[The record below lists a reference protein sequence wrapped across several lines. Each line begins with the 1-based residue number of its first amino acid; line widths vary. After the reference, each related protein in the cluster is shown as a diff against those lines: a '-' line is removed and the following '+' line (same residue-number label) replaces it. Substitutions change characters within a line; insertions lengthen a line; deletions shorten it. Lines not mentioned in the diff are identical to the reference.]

1 MKNKTAYFGVFTSLA
16 LILSYVET
24 LIPIS
29 FGIPG
34 IKLGLAN
41 LVIVIVLYTYGG
53 KEAFLL
59 SVTRILLSGF
69 LFGNLSMILYSM
81 AGGVFSL
88 AIMVL
93 LRRTGGFSIQGVSI
107 AGGVFHNIGQLL
119 LAMMIVETYQVWYY
133 FPVLLVSGLVTGLL
147 IGIVSSEVLKRTA
160 FLKKSR
166 ISVEEKETEAMI
178 SYIRGELA
186 GLERDKAIVDVQG
199 VGYGIYMPEQSLS
212 LLGPIGCE
220 VKIHT
225 YLNVREDAMQLF
237 GFLTRDDLEVF
248 RLVIGV
254 SGIGPKGGLNILS
267 CLSADELKF
276 AVLSGDAKAI
286 CAAPGIGKK
295 TAEKLIIELKDKLDL
310 KEMLEPRS
318 AAAAEIPSDGRNG
331 DIQTEAVQALVA
343 LGYGNAESLKAVR
356 QVTEYTSVE
365 DVLKEALKKML

>member
-41 LVIVIVLYTYGG
+41 LVIVMYTYGE

-81 AGGVFSL
+81 AGGIFSL

-93 LRRTGGFSIQGVSI
+93 LRKIGGFSIQGVSI

-160 FLKKSR
+160 FLKK
-166 ISVEEKETEAMI
+166 
-178 SYIRGELA
+178 
-186 GLERDKAIVDVQG
+186 
-199 VGYGIYMPEQSLS
+199 
-212 LLGPIGCE
+212 
-220 VKIHT
+220 
-225 YLNVREDAMQLF
+225 
-237 GFLTRDDLEVF
+237 
-248 RLVIGV
+248 
-254 SGIGPKGGLNILS
+254 
-267 CLSADELKF
+267 
-276 AVLSGDAKAI
+276 
-286 CAAPGIGKK
+286 
-295 TAEKLIIELKDKLDL
+295 AE
-310 KEMLEPRS
+310 
-318 AAAAEIPSDGRNG
+318 
-331 DIQTEAVQALVA
+331 
-343 LGYGNAESLKAVR
+343 
-356 QVTEYTSVE
+356 
-365 DVLKEALKKML
+365 

>member
-81 AGGVFSL
+81 AGGVFK
-88 AIMVL
+88 I
-93 LRRTGGFSIQGVSI
+93 GGFSIQGVSI

-160 FLKKSR
+160 FLKK
-166 ISVEEKETEAMI
+166 
-178 SYIRGELA
+178 
-186 GLERDKAIVDVQG
+186 
-199 VGYGIYMPEQSLS
+199 
-212 LLGPIGCE
+212 
-220 VKIHT
+220 
-225 YLNVREDAMQLF
+225 
-237 GFLTRDDLEVF
+237 
-248 RLVIGV
+248 
-254 SGIGPKGGLNILS
+254 
-267 CLSADELKF
+267 
-276 AVLSGDAKAI
+276 
-286 CAAPGIGKK
+286 
-295 TAEKLIIELKDKLDL
+295 AE
-310 KEMLEPRS
+310 
-318 AAAAEIPSDGRNG
+318 
-331 DIQTEAVQALVA
+331 
-343 LGYGNAESLKAVR
+343 
-356 QVTEYTSVE
+356 
-365 DVLKEALKKML
+365 

>member
-88 AIMVL
+88 ANMVL

-160 FLKKSR
+160 F
-166 ISVEEKETEAMI
+166 
-178 SYIRGELA
+178 
-186 GLERDKAIVDVQG
+186 
-199 VGYGIYMPEQSLS
+199 
-212 LLGPIGCE
+212 
-220 VKIHT
+220 
-225 YLNVREDAMQLF
+225 
-237 GFLTRDDLEVF
+237 
-248 RLVIGV
+248 
-254 SGIGPKGGLNILS
+254 
-267 CLSADELKF
+267 
-276 AVLSGDAKAI
+276 
-286 CAAPGIGKK
+286 
-295 TAEKLIIELKDKLDL
+295 
-310 KEMLEPRS
+310 
-318 AAAAEIPSDGRNG
+318 
-331 DIQTEAVQALVA
+331 
-343 LGYGNAESLKAVR
+343 
-356 QVTEYTSVE
+356 
-365 DVLKEALKKML
+365 

>member
-41 LVIVIVLYTYGG
+41 LVIVIVLYTYGE

-69 LFGNLSMILYSM
+69 LFGNLSMI
-81 AGGVFSL
+81 FSF

-93 LRRTGGFSIQGVSI
+93 LRKIGGFSIQGVSI

-160 FLKKSR
+160 FLKK
-166 ISVEEKETEAMI
+166 
-178 SYIRGELA
+178 
-186 GLERDKAIVDVQG
+186 
-199 VGYGIYMPEQSLS
+199 
-212 LLGPIGCE
+212 
-220 VKIHT
+220 
-225 YLNVREDAMQLF
+225 
-237 GFLTRDDLEVF
+237 
-248 RLVIGV
+248 
-254 SGIGPKGGLNILS
+254 
-267 CLSADELKF
+267 
-276 AVLSGDAKAI
+276 
-286 CAAPGIGKK
+286 
-295 TAEKLIIELKDKLDL
+295 AE
-310 KEMLEPRS
+310 
-318 AAAAEIPSDGRNG
+318 
-331 DIQTEAVQALVA
+331 
-343 LGYGNAESLKAVR
+343 
-356 QVTEYTSVE
+356 
-365 DVLKEALKKML
+365 

>member
-93 LRRTGGFSIQGVSI
+93 LRKTNLVHTGGFSIQGVSI

-119 LAMMIVETYQVWYY
+119 LAMMIVETYQVGYY
-133 FPVLLVSGLVTGLL
+133 FPVLLISGLVTGLL

-160 FLKKSR
+160 FLKK
-166 ISVEEKETEAMI
+166 
-178 SYIRGELA
+178 
-186 GLERDKAIVDVQG
+186 
-199 VGYGIYMPEQSLS
+199 
-212 LLGPIGCE
+212 
-220 VKIHT
+220 
-225 YLNVREDAMQLF
+225 
-237 GFLTRDDLEVF
+237 
-248 RLVIGV
+248 
-254 SGIGPKGGLNILS
+254 
-267 CLSADELKF
+267 
-276 AVLSGDAKAI
+276 
-286 CAAPGIGKK
+286 
-295 TAEKLIIELKDKLDL
+295 AE
-310 KEMLEPRS
+310 
-318 AAAAEIPSDGRNG
+318 
-331 DIQTEAVQALVA
+331 
-343 LGYGNAESLKAVR
+343 
-356 QVTEYTSVE
+356 
-365 DVLKEALKKML
+365 

>member
-93 LRRTGGFSIQGVSI
+93 LRKTGGFSIQGVSI

-160 FLKKSR
+160 FLKK
-166 ISVEEKETEAMI
+166 
-178 SYIRGELA
+178 
-186 GLERDKAIVDVQG
+186 
-199 VGYGIYMPEQSLS
+199 
-212 LLGPIGCE
+212 
-220 VKIHT
+220 
-225 YLNVREDAMQLF
+225 
-237 GFLTRDDLEVF
+237 
-248 RLVIGV
+248 
-254 SGIGPKGGLNILS
+254 
-267 CLSADELKF
+267 
-276 AVLSGDAKAI
+276 
-286 CAAPGIGKK
+286 
-295 TAEKLIIELKDKLDL
+295 AE
-310 KEMLEPRS
+310 
-318 AAAAEIPSDGRNG
+318 
-331 DIQTEAVQALVA
+331 
-343 LGYGNAESLKAVR
+343 
-356 QVTEYTSVE
+356 
-365 DVLKEALKKML
+365 

>member
-41 LVIVIVLYTYGG
+41 LVIVIVLYTYGE

-81 AGGVFSL
+81 AGIFSL

-93 LRRTGGFSIQGVSI
+93 LRKIGGFSIQGVSI

-147 IGIVSSEVLKRTA
+147 IGIVSSEVLKSTA
-160 FLKKSR
+160 FLKK
-166 ISVEEKETEAMI
+166 
-178 SYIRGELA
+178 
-186 GLERDKAIVDVQG
+186 
-199 VGYGIYMPEQSLS
+199 
-212 LLGPIGCE
+212 
-220 VKIHT
+220 
-225 YLNVREDAMQLF
+225 
-237 GFLTRDDLEVF
+237 
-248 RLVIGV
+248 
-254 SGIGPKGGLNILS
+254 
-267 CLSADELKF
+267 
-276 AVLSGDAKAI
+276 
-286 CAAPGIGKK
+286 
-295 TAEKLIIELKDKLDL
+295 AE
-310 KEMLEPRS
+310 
-318 AAAAEIPSDGRNG
+318 
-331 DIQTEAVQALVA
+331 
-343 LGYGNAESLKAVR
+343 
-356 QVTEYTSVE
+356 
-365 DVLKEALKKML
+365 

>member
-119 LAMMIVETYQVWYY
+119 LAMMIVETYGSVMLQTTEDKKRIKGVIINK
-133 FPVLLVSGLVTGLL
+133 FRGDIRLFEPGVKMMEDLCGIPVLGVIPYYRNIHIEEEDSVGLDY
-147 IGIVSSEVLKRTA
+147 KRMQA
-160 FLKKSR
+160 
-166 ISVEEKETEAMI
+166 
-178 SYIRGELA
+178 
-186 GLERDKAIVDVQG
+186 
-199 VGYGIYMPEQSLS
+199 YGILF
-212 LLGPIGCE
+212 
-220 VKIHT
+220 
-225 YLNVREDAMQLF
+225 LNMY
-237 GFLTRDDLEVF
+237 
-248 RLVIGV
+248 I
-254 SGIGPKGGLNILS
+254 S
-267 CLSADELKF
+267 
-276 AVLSGDAKAI
+276 
-286 CAAPGIGKK
+286 
-295 TAEKLIIELKDKLDL
+295 II
-310 KEMLEPRS
+310 R
-318 AAAAEIPSDGRNG
+318 
-331 DIQTEAVQALVA
+331 
-343 LGYGNAESLKAVR
+343 
-356 QVTEYTSVE
+356 
-365 DVLKEALKKML
+365 